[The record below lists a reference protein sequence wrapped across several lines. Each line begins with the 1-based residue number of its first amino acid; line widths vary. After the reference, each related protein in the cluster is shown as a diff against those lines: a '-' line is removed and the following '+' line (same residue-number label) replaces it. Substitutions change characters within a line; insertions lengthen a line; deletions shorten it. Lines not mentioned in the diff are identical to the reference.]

1 MFLLQPFDQR
11 EQFLDSLDDA
21 VLLGEWRQRD
31 KKAFNSGYC
40 QLGLPDLR
48 CCLCNLLLNQSGLKH
63 FNEPI
68 LIHASENKPI
78 CIFGQICTV
87 EFVWDFSDSSNRP
100 GNSDKN
106 IILIDYVP

>member
-11 EQFLDSLDDA
+11 EQFLNLLDDA

-31 KKAFNSGYC
+31 KTAFNSGYC

>member
-11 EQFLDSLDDA
+11 EQFLNPLDDP
-21 VLLGEWRQRD
+21 VLFGEWRQRD

-40 QLGLPDLR
+40 QLWLPDLC
-48 CCLCNLLLNQSGLKH
+48 CCLCYLLLNHPGLKH

-68 LIHASENKPI
+68 LIYASENKPI

-87 EFVWDFSDSSNRP
+87 EFVWDFPDSSNRP

-106 IILIDYVP
+106 IRLIYYVP